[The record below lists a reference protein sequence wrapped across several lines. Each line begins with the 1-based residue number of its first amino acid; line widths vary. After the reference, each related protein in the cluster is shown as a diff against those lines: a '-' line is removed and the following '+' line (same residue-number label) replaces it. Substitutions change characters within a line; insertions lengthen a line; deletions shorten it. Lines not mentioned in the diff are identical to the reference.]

1 MPGSVCI
8 WPYRITSGHGNPA
21 YWIFSNTLFFRNCS
35 WIIGGRLSTNFSK
48 TENTSFMGLAAW
60 CGLWELEAAMRS
72 LGPAAMGLAASCG
85 PSELEAAAGL
95 LGLAATV
102 GSFGGPDPG
111 QGSPMK
117 GIHEPTKM
125 KLATILGSPGDH
137 QIKSIMLSQHYG
149 NLGCGLAD
157 RFWWWT
163 PPVVDESWSRAQS
176 RMNPTWDPML

>member
-8 WPYRITSGHGNPA
+8 WRYRITSGHGNPA
-21 YWIFSNTLFFRNCS
+21 YWIFSNTFSLRNFPG
-35 WIIGGRLSTNFSK
+35 INVGRPSTNLSK
-48 TENTSFMGLAAW
+48 TVRTSSMELADW
-60 CGLWELEAAMRS
+60 CCSWELEAAV
-72 LGPAAMGLAASCG
+72 GLF
-85 PSELEAAAGL
+85 
-95 LGLAATV
+95 GLAATV
-102 GSFGGPDPG
+102 GSFGGLNPG

-125 KLATILGSPGDH
+125 KLASILGSPGGH

-163 PPVVDESWSRAQS
+163 PPIVDKSWSRAQS

>member
-21 YWIFSNTLFFRNCS
+21 YRIFSNTLFFRNCS
-35 WIIGGRLSTNFSK
+35 WIFGGRLSTNFSK
-48 TENTSFMGLAAW
+48 TENTSFMGPAAW
-60 CGLWELEAAMRS
+60 CGLW
-72 LGPAAMGLAASCG
+72 
-85 PSELEAAAGL
+85 ELEAAAGL